1 MCFCLAN
8 AHTCIQIQQLIR
20 IECFKGFMNEFRCD
34 EWMKLQ
40 SQLVECAII
49 ADLTI
54 LKIIKNTHE
63 KQKQTLK
70 NWLIEGYRNNNN
82 KIIQKSKRT

>member
-1 MCFCLAN
+1 
-8 AHTCIQIQQLIR
+8 
-20 IECFKGFMNEFRCD
+20 MNEFRID